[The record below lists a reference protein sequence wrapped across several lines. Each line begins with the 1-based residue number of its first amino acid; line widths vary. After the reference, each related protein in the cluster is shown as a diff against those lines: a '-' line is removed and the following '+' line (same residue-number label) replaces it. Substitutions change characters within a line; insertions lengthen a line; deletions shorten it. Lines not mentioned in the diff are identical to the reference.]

1 MAEGRKCTSGKDSLG
16 RGVAAYAASG
26 ISAYESELSTHLIL
40 RLRTYSNI
48 AKIPVAMRLGGTPV
62 LIPNTKVKT

>member
-26 ISAYESELSTHLIL
+26 ISAYENLSEAQKLAMA
-40 RLRTYSNI
+40 
-48 AKIPVAMRLGGTPV
+48 AKMQVAE
-62 LIPNTKVKT
+62 